1 MDGQVDGGYPVPSNG
16 EEGCELESFW
26 SQAFTARMRPSTS
39 ASARAWNKH
48 PGSRGLS
55 IG

>member
-1 MDGQVDGGYPVPSNG
+1 MDGQVDGGHPVPSHG

-26 SQAFTARMRPSTS
+26 SQAFTVRMRSSTF
-39 ASARAWNKH
+39 AIARAWNKH
-48 PGSRGLS
+48 PGSRGFS